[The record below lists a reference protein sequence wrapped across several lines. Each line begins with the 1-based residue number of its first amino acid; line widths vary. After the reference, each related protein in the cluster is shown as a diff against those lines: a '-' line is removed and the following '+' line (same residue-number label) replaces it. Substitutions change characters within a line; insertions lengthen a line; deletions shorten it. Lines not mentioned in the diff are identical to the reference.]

1 MTKRI
6 IIAALAVFVAGAS
19 LSAQT
24 TTEEFKT
31 RYENQVKRVGYSG
44 LGVETILDRWEAAFP
59 DDVEMLVGKFNC
71 YLEKSMSTEMV
82 RKDQDRFL
90 GEKPVLSLK
99 DSLGADVN
107 WFQETFYDD
116 GLYVQASQ
124 AIDKAIKLCPDRL
137 DLRFGK
143 VTSLIAYE
151 KEQPD
156 MAALTLSALIDYNG
170 TAHPVWKYGDGDA
183 GKDDFES
190 GIQDYCAAM
199 YAIGTPSSYASFRS
213 LSEKMLKYSPD
224 SPLFLSNL
232 GTYYFVVLKDNK
244 TATKYYNK
252 VLKLDPGNYTAIKN
266 LVLMAR
272 HDKNVKLE
280 VKYLPLL
287 IRYGATDVEKAAAK
301 ARLDALNRK

>member
-1 MTKRI
+1 MIRRFLFTAVAVL
-6 IIAALAVFVAGAS
+6 IAGVS

-24 TTEEFKT
+24 TSEEFKN
-31 RYENQVKRVGYSG
+31 RYESQVKRVGYSG
-44 LGVETILDRWEAAFP
+44 LGVETILDKWEAAFP
-59 DDVEMLVGKFNC
+59 DDLDMLVGKFNL
-71 YLEKSMSTEMV
+71 YLDKSVTTETV
-82 RKDQDRFL
+82 RKDQERFL
-90 GEKPVLSLK
+90 GERPVLTLK

-107 WFQETFYDD
+107 YFQESFYDD
-116 GLYVQASQ
+116 ELFAKASQ
-124 AIDKAIKLCPDRL
+124 AIDKAIKLYPDRL

-151 KEQPD
+151 KEAPD

-170 TAHPVWKYGDGDA
+170 TSHPVWKYGQEA
-183 GKDDFES
+183 AEKDLFES
-190 GIQDYCAAM
+190 GIQEYCAAM

-232 GTYYFVVLKDNK
+232 GTYYFIVLKDNK

-252 VLKLDPGNYTAIKN
+252 VLKLEPGNYTAVKN

-272 HDKNVKLE
+272 HDKNEKLE
-280 VKYLPLL
+280 AKYLPLL
-287 IRYGATDVEKAAAK
+287 IQYGATDVEKAAAK
-301 ARLDALNRK
+301 TRLDALNRK